1 MIYILIGI
9 LLLLLITSKNNVEA
23 FEGQVVDETEVVDET
38 AVIDE
43 TVVVDETPVVDEEV
57 QVYSELDDSN
67 KSVYKNYL
75 VDGIMVVSIILLS
88 VILIYSIVQIVQKMS
103 KNKRFKLSNI
113 NVSYEKALKSIGKKK
128 IIKMKK

>member
-23 FEGQVVDETEVVDET
+23 FEEQVNDETEVVNETPVVDETEVVDEEIQ
-38 AVIDE
+38 VYIEIDE
-43 TVVVDETPVVDEEV
+43 
-57 QVYSELDDSN
+57 SN

-75 VDGIMVVSIILLS
+75 VDGIMVVSIAILS
-88 VILIYSIVQIVQKMS
+88 AILIYSIVQIVQKIM
-103 KNKRFKLSNI
+103 KNKKFKLSNI

>member
-57 QVYSELDDSN
+57 GVYIEIDESN

>member
-23 FEGQVVDETEVVDET
+23 FEEQVVDETEVVDET
-38 AVIDE
+38 K
-43 TVVVDETPVVDEEV
+43 VVDEEI
-57 QVYSELDDSN
+57 QVYIEIDESN
-67 KSVYKNYL
+67 TSVYKNYL
-75 VDGIMVVSIILLS
+75 VDGIMVVSIVLLS
-88 VILIYSIVQIVQKMS
+88 AILIYSIVQIVQKIM
-103 KNKRFKLSNI
+103 KNKKFKISNI

>member
-23 FEGQVVDETEVVDET
+23 FEEQVVDETEVVDET
-38 AVIDE
+38 K
-43 TVVVDETPVVDEEV
+43 VVDETVGGELEVYIEIDE
-57 QVYSELDDSN
+57 SN

-75 VDGIMVVSIILLS
+75 VDGIMIGSIVLLS
-88 VILIYSIVQIVQKMS
+88 AILIYSIVQIVQKVM
-103 KNKRFKLSNI
+103 KNKTFKLSNI